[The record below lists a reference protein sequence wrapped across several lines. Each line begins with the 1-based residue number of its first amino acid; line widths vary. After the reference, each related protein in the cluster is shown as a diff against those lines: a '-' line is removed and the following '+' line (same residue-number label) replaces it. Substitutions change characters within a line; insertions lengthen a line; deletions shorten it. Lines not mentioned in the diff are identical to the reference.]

1 MTTYW
6 DQASFSIHPSWQQV
20 SANERIQSAISTGK
34 VDEIRTAHAILNAG
48 NNLLSQAREQEDELQ
63 TKVSKFKKN

>member
-48 NNLLSQAREQEDELQ
+48 NNLLSQAR
-63 TKVSKFKKN
+63 